1 LNDPI
6 ATHLNPRVI
15 CDKIEQ
21 TMMREVPE
29 K

>member
-6 ATHLNPRVI
+6 ATHLKPRVI
-15 CDKIEQ
+15 CDEIEQ
-21 TMMREVPE
+21 TMMREVPG